1 MTAAGRDSASPVGGR
16 TFLSITH
23 VVAIAM
29 SLVMPV
35 GSQAWTWTPEERASH
50 EAYEKGFAACD
61 KLKDFMDRKHCFDDL
76 PEDLTQIDPDEIV
89 GVGVTGIDHL
99 ADHLSVQRFEVDGTP
114 AGRADA
120 GGGLLCCADLPRVWR
135 PGLTVEVRWNV
146 TNWRDCTGEDFVK
159 RVPVERY
166 EQIGRMGVHFLADGN
181 VRVVSSNW
189 YPSSHPDSGYP
200 VKDPIPDKHPWT
212 TYSLDMACKNRNLQE
227 QEAAGPAT
235 TEGSEEYL

>member
-1 MTAAGRDSASPVGGR
+1 LTAAERDSASPVGRR

-35 GSQAWTWTPEERASH
+35 GCQAWTWTPEERASH

-89 GVGVTGIDHL
+89 GVSLTGIDHL
-99 ADHLSVQRFEVDGTP
+99 ADHLSVQDFYVDGTP
-114 AGRADA
+114 GAQAGT
-120 GGGLLCCADLPRVWR
+120 GGSLLCCAKLPRVWR

-166 EQIGRMGVHFLADGN
+166 DQLGGMGCISSRTGTFASCRQTGTRLAIPTQGIQSRTQYRKKNLGRSIH
-181 VRVVSSNW
+181 
-189 YPSSHPDSGYP
+189 
-200 VKDPIPDKHPWT
+200 WT
-212 TYSLDMACKNRNLQE
+212 
-227 QEAAGPAT
+227 
-235 TEGSEEYL
+235 